1 MQSNKWQYFYI
12 LMAHYM
18 FTNEL
23 KSTMKLAVCLKS
35 LNFTASYTAGGR
47 NVR

>member
-1 MQSNKWQYFYI
+1 MTIFLYSCDI
-12 LMAHYM
+12 LYM
-18 FTNEL
+18 FTHEL

-35 LNFTASYTAGGR
+35 LNFTASYTTGGR